1 MVRFRTR
8 LTTLIGEIS
17 QKKWKNGKG
26 SLKLKMDYVT
36 ISFSGRS
43 GGRVGTSF
51 GGKLPKGHGFESRP
65 DFKYPRGETVN
76 TTSLSLVSCRFDS
89 CRDYNKK

>member
-1 MVRFRTR
+1 MNNVF
-8 LTTLIGEIS
+8 
-17 QKKWKNGKG
+17 
-26 SLKLKMDYVT
+26 

-65 DFKYPRGETVN
+65 DFRSSYFG
-76 TTSLSLVSCRFDS
+76 SLRM
-89 CRDYNKK
+89 RDGFLDVK

>member
-26 SLKLKMDYVT
+26 SLKLKMVNVT

-65 DFKYPRGETVN
+65 DFKYPGGGMVYTLDLK
-76 TTSLSLVSCRFDS
+76 SSPP
-89 CRDYNKK
+89 

>member
-1 MVRFRTR
+1 MGN
-8 LTTLIGEIS
+8 LS
-17 QKKWKNGKG
+17 KKRKNYKD
-26 SLKLKMDYVT
+26 KLKSKMVNVT

-65 DFKYPRGETVN
+65 DFKYPRGEMVN
-76 TTSLSLVSCRFDS
+76 TTSLSLVSYRFDS
-89 CRDYNKK
+89 CRGYKILSIWEKKLLR

>member
-1 MVRFRTR
+1 M
-8 LTTLIGEIS
+8 TTLIGEIS

-26 SLKLKMDYVT
+26 SLKLKMVNVT

-51 GGKLPKGHGFESRP
+51 GGKLPKGHGFESRS
-65 DFKYPRGETVN
+65 DFRSSPFV
-76 TTSLSLVSCRFDS
+76 LSV
-89 CRDYNKK
+89 

>member
-26 SLKLKMDYVT
+26 SLKLKMDNVT
-36 ISFSGRS
+36 ISFSEMFGKKFYWRNVRGKSREYVGSNPTLPS
-43 GGRVGTSF
+43 GHPLSF
-51 GGKLPKGHGFESRP
+51 SPYEGMGSWM
-65 DFKYPRGETVN
+65 
-76 TTSLSLVSCRFDS
+76 
-89 CRDYNKK
+89 